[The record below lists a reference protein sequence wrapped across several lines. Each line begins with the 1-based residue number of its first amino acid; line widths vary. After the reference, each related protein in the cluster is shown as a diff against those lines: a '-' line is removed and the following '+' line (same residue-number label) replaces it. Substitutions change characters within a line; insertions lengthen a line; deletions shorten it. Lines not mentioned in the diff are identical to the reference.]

1 MNLYIRT
8 FGCQMNVHDS
18 QRISE
23 LMEKHGYAIVSDSR
37 QADVIL
43 INTCTVREK
52 AWHKAVSQ
60 VGRMCVL
67 KRRRPELVLAAIGC
81 VAQEEGDKWFE
92 RMPELDLVVG
102 PDHYAR
108 LPELVAEAREGSGP
122 RSIVGFDKGLPENF
136 LTTGRDSHKDR
147 RHPISYLTVMKGCS
161 ERCAYCIVPSVRGP
175 ERSRPAHDIV
185 SEAEILVGDG
195 VREIMLLGQ
204 KVNSYSN
211 DDLTFAGLL
220 ERLDRIPGLER
231 IRFTSPHPRHMD
243 SDLIEAYGRLGT
255 LCESI
260 HIPVQSG
267 SDSVLSR
274 MGRRYTADSYRE
286 IARALREACPQIL
299 ISTDLIIGFPGE
311 TEADFMQTIQLL
323 EDVRFAGVFSFKYS
337 PRPGTKAAR
346 RFQDDVPDEE
356 KRRRLAA
363 AHEVI
368 ERLEQEARSAQV
380 GKKLEVLV
388 EGAGRNEGQ
397 LTGRARNSQ
406 IVNFLAANNATLEQ
420 MIGQFV
426 NVEVVRALPHSLQGN
441 LVEGE

>member
-1 MNLYIRT
+1 MKLHIRT

-18 QRISE
+18 SRISE
-23 LMEKHGYAIVSDSR
+23 LMERHGYAIVSDSH

-43 INTCTVREK
+43 VNTCTVREK

-60 VGRMCVL
+60 VGRICVL
-67 KRRRPELVLAAIGC
+67 KRRRPELVVAVIGC
-81 VAQEEGDKWFE
+81 VAQEEGDQWFE
-92 RMPELDLVVG
+92 RMPDLDLVVG
-102 PDHYAR
+102 PDHYAK
-108 LPELVAEAREGSGP
+108 LPELIAEVREGSGP
-122 RSIVGFDKGLPENF
+122 RSIIGFDKGLPEDF
-136 LTTGRDSHKDR
+136 LATSVASHENR

-161 ERCAYCIVPSVRGP
+161 ERCAYCIVPTVRGP
-175 ERSRPAHDIV
+175 ERSRPASDIL
-185 SEAEILVGDG
+185 SEAEALVAHG

-204 KVNSYSN
+204 KVNSYRN
-211 DDLTFAGLL
+211 EDLTFAGLL

-243 SDLIEAYGRLGT
+243 SELIEKYGRLGT

-260 HIPVQSG
+260 HLPVQSG

-274 MGRRYTADSYRE
+274 MGRRYTADNYRE
-286 IARALREACPQIL
+286 IAHALRETCPGIL
-299 ISTDLIIGFPGE
+299 ISTDLIVGFPGE
-311 TEADFMQTIQLL
+311 TEAEFAQTIRLL
-323 EDVRFAGVFSFKYS
+323 EDVRFSGVFSFKYS

-346 RFQDDVPDEE
+346 RLSDDVPEEE

-380 GKKLEVLV
+380 GKILEVLV

-406 IVNFLAANNATLEQ
+406 IVNFLSANNVTLEQ
-420 MIGQFV
+420 MVGQLV
-426 NVEVVRALPHSLQGN
+426 NVEVIRALPHSLQGS
-441 LVEGE
+441 LVEGA